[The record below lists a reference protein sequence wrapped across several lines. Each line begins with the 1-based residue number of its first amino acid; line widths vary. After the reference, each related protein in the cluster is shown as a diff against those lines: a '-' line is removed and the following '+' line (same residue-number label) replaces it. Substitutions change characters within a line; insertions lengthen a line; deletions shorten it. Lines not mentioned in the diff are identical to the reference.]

1 MMRSCAFIFIS
12 LLVAG
17 CAGDSDWEM
26 VSRQDIPSPDGL
38 HVATVFEMTGHNTTG
53 YEPQVSLR
61 RPNGKLGGRGNVLA
75 GGPGDVFKVQWL
87 SASNLL
93 VAYHVEGSWTSYPS
107 NTDVDGVAVIFKK
120 E

>member
-1 MMRSCAFIFIS
+1 
-12 LLVAG
+12 
-17 CAGDSDWEM
+17 
-26 VSRQDIPSPDGL
+26 
-38 HVATVFEMTGHNTTG
+38 
-53 YEPQVSLR
+53 
-61 RPNGKLGGRGNVLA
+61 VLA